1 MTLTIAPKKTVAAA
15 ILIAPLAL
23 AACGSNEDEN
33 VAEGM
38 ATETNV
44 VTVDPEAEK
53 PADDKEKKDG
63 DDKDKEKDNKD
74 DESKPED
81 APKPENDPAAQGVPN
96 EGAAGVVNPFEDGTL
111 PTVEAKPVEGGQQ
124 ASESD
129 VKGMTDTMNKIYNP
143 KDLVSWS
150 RVIMENSC
158 QKVVD
163 QTNQELAGRGTS
175 LEQTEREMQQ
185 AVDAARAAGRPL
197 PPVPQTQAELS
208 DVRVDGDSASA
219 TVTVNTN
226 GQTES
231 GVQRFQREGDQWK
244 VCN

>member
-63 DDKDKEKDNKD
+63 DDKDKDKDNKD

-129 VKGMTDTMNKIYNP
+129 VKGMTETMNKIYNP

>member
-1 MTLTIAPKKTVAAA
+1 MTLSIAPKKTVAAA

-44 VTVDPEAEK
+44 VTVDPEADK
-53 PADDKEKKDG
+53 PAEDK
-63 DDKDKEKDNKD
+63 DDKDKDKDKKD
-74 DESKPED
+74 EESKSEDQPNPED
-81 APKPENDPAAQGVPN
+81 DPQAQGVPN
-96 EGAAGVVNPFEDGTL
+96 EGAAEVVNPFEDGTL
-111 PTVEAKPVEGGQQ
+111 PTVEAQPVEGGQ
-124 ASESD
+124 AGSEDD

-150 RVIMENSC
+150 RVIMDNSC
-158 QKVVD
+158 KKVVD
-163 QTNQELAGRGTS
+163 QTNQELASRGTS

-185 AVDAARAAGRPL
+185 AVDAAKAAGRPL
-197 PPVPQTQAELS
+197 PPVPKTNAQLS
-208 DVRVDGDSASA
+208 DVRVNGDSASA
-219 TVTVNTN
+219 TVTVNSD

-231 GVQRFQREGDQWK
+231 GVQRFQREGNQWK

>member
-1 MTLTIAPKKTVAAA
+1 MTLSIAPKKTVAAA

-44 VTVDPEAEK
+44 VTFDPEADK
-53 PADDKEKKDG
+53 PAEDKDKQ
-63 DDKDKEKDNKD
+63 DDKDKDKKDEESKSED
-74 DESKPED
+74 KSKPE
-81 APKPENDPAAQGVPN
+81 EDPQAQGVPN
-96 EGAAGVVNPFEDGTL
+96 EGAAEVVNPFEDGTL
-111 PTVEAKPVEGGQQ
+111 PTVEAQPVEGGQ
-124 ASESD
+124 AGSEDD

-150 RVIMENSC
+150 RVIMDNSC
-158 QKVVD
+158 KKVVD
-163 QTNQELAGRGTS
+163 QTNQELASRGTS

-185 AVDAARAAGRPL
+185 AVDAAKAAGRPL
-197 PPVPQTQAELS
+197 PPVPKTNAQLS
-208 DVRVDGDSASA
+208 DVRVNGDTASA
-219 TVTVNTN
+219 TVTVNSD

-231 GVQRFQREGDQWK
+231 GVQRFQREGNQWK

>member
-33 VAEGM
+33 VAGGM

-44 VTVDPEAEK
+44 VTVDPQADKQAEDQENK
-53 PADDKEKKDG
+53 
-63 DDKDKEKDNKD
+63 DDKDKEKKD
-74 DESKPED
+74 AESKPED
-81 APKPENDPAAQGVPN
+81 KPNPEDDPQAQGVPN
-96 EGAAGVVNPFEDGTL
+96 EGAAEVVNPFEDGTL
-111 PTVEAKPVEGGQQ
+111 PTVEVQPVEGGQA
-124 ASESD
+124 ASEAD
-129 VKGMTDTMNKIYNP
+129 IKGMTDTMNKIYNP

-150 RVIMENSC
+150 RVIMDNSC
-158 QKVVD
+158 KKVVD
-163 QTNQELAGRGTS
+163 QTNQELASRGTS

-185 AVDAARAAGRPL
+185 AVDAAKAAGRPL
-197 PPVPQTQAELS
+197 PPVPKTTAQLS
-208 DVRVDGDSASA
+208 DVRVNGESASA
-219 TVTVNTN
+219 TVTVNSG

-231 GVQRFQREGDQWK
+231 GVQRFQREGNQWK

>member
-1 MTLTIAPKKTVAAA
+1 MTLSIAPKKTVAAA

-44 VTVDPEAEK
+44 VTVDPEADK
-53 PADDKEKKDG
+53 PAEDKDKK
-63 DDKDKEKDNKD
+63 DDKDKDKKDEESKSED
-74 DESKPED
+74 KSKPED
-81 APKPENDPAAQGVPN
+81 DPQAQGVPN
-96 EGAAGVVNPFEDGTL
+96 EGAAEVVNPFEDGTL
-111 PTVEAKPVEGGQQ
+111 PTVEAQPVEGGQ
-124 ASESD
+124 AGSEDD

-150 RVIMENSC
+150 RVIMDNSC
-158 QKVVD
+158 KKVVD
-163 QTNQELAGRGTS
+163 QTNQELASRGTS

-185 AVDAARAAGRPL
+185 AVDAAKAAGRPL
-197 PPVPQTQAELS
+197 PPVPKTNAQLS
-208 DVRVDGDSASA
+208 DVRVNGDTASA
-219 TVTVNTN
+219 TVTVNSD

-231 GVQRFQREGDQWK
+231 GVQRFQREGNQWK